1 MIFQFQKHLN
11 HFPDYMDDR
20 LTFDVILS
28 DNLQYRTYSLIES
41 NKVSAYYDTN
51 KNKAFTVTDISDVP
65 EEFKSELVKFSDST
79 GQSTL
84 MFPLPPTIQTIDT
97 GKTIT
102 LKEKP
107 QFNDEKFTVSW
118 GDGEISS
125 YDNDSPLSSLQ
136 HTYSDYGT
144 YKLKFSNNITKLVI
158 GENDNYI
165 SKIQCRNRTLS
176 NLYTF
181 NQSKQCKEVKA
192 YGVKTIDSGWLDCY
206 ELSSIELPDLQAI
219 EKGYALNCLFNLK
232 QFKAPKLEKINK
244 GPSIFKGDINLEE
257 VYFPNLTSITNS
269 TTLSYSSNFQTCI
282 SLSAAYMPKLV
293 NCLPNDFAFCIN
305 LVSTDFSSL
314 SVVPENMFEKCI
326 SLKEIKLPSVK
337 LIQKGAF
344 LGCNNLTTV
353 DLSKCNEVPILEN
366 INAFPWPTDYKIL
379 VNNSKINDFKRAPQW
394 SEIKNHIFT
403 I

>member
-11 HFPDYMDDR
+11 HLPDYMDDR
-20 LTFDVILS
+20 LTFDVTLS
-28 DNLQYRTYSLIES
+28 NNLQYRTYSLIES

-65 EEFKSELVKFSDST
+65 DDFKDKLTRYTTSAKNDI
-79 GQSTL
+79 L
-84 MFPLPPTIQTIDT
+84 MFPAPPTIETVDT

-102 LKEKP
+102 LNEKP
-107 QFNDEKFTVSW
+107 QFDDDNFSISW
-118 GDGEISS
+118 GDGTISS
-125 YDNDSPLSSLQ
+125 YNNDSPLSSLQ
-136 HTYSDYGT
+136 HTYADYGT

-158 GENDNYI
+158 GGNNNNI

-192 YGVKTIDSGWLDCY
+192 YGVKTIDSYWYDCY
-206 ELSSIELPDLQAI
+206 ELSSIEFPDLQSI
-219 EKGYALNCLFNLK
+219 EKAYALNCLFNLK
-232 QFKAPKLEKINK
+232 YFKAPKLERINQAQ
-244 GPSIFKGDINLEE
+244 STFKANINLEE
-257 VYFPNLTSITNS
+257 VYFPNLTTISTDNS
-269 TTLSYSSNFQTCI
+269 GFTFQTCV

-293 NCLPNDFAFCIN
+293 NCPPGEFAFCVN

-314 SVVPENMFEKCI
+314 SIVSEYMFDKCI

-337 LIQKGAF
+337 HIQQYAF
-344 LGCNNLTTV
+344 LGCKNLITI
-353 DLSKCNEVPILEN
+353 DLTKCNEVPILDN
-366 INAFPWPTDYKIL
+366 ANAFDYLPSNYKIL
-379 VNNSKINDFKRAPQW
+379 VNSSKINDFKNAQSW

-403 I
+403 T